1 MAQYI
6 LRLDDAAIHANWKNW
21 NRMECLLDTYG
32 IHPLVGVIP
41 YCMDPA
47 INAFE
52 ENVEFWKQLKKW
64 IEKNWTVAMHGFDH
78 VYISQNGGINPVNN
92 ISDFAGVPLEIQRRK
107 IKAGVQIFRS
117 HGIEPQVFFAP
128 SHTMD
133 LNTIEAIKRESKI
146 RIISD
151 TIAAAPYNKW
161 GITFVPQQSGKA
173 RKLAFKIVTFC
184 YHPNQM
190 SDTEFAHLESF
201 LKKEGKH
208 FIPFPVEPCDR
219 QRSSYDW
226 ILGKLYFSLRKVK
239 RKGH

>member
-92 ISDFAGVPLEIQRRK
+92 ISEFAGVPLEIQRRK

-133 LNTIEAIKRESKI
+133 LNTIEEIKVI
-146 RIISD
+146 
-151 TIAAAPYNKW
+151 
-161 GITFVPQQSGKA
+161 KA
-173 RKLAFKIVTFC
+173 HPLSSRK
-184 YHPNQM
+184 
-190 SDTEFAHLESF
+190 
-201 LKKEGKH
+201 
-208 FIPFPVEPCDR
+208 
-219 QRSSYDW
+219 
-226 ILGKLYFSLRKVK
+226 
-239 RKGH
+239 